1 MLKLNLLLSLLLIP
15 AVLSTRASIDF
26 TPVIAER
33 IFEGIR
39 FPQLC
44 FHENDRKISY
54 DQPRGWTYTGDSSR
68 IRFIPPGAQQAFGE
82 MAQAPLSAPQNF
94 DESTIKVLQ
103 ERALRAVP
111 AESQNVVLVSA
122 EKNPLMIN
130 QHETFEVTVAYQLYG
145 EQYHRSVLFVNLS
158 DTQLTFA
165 VVARKPDF
173 DKLHQAFRGSLC
185 SLQWH

>member
-26 TPVIAER
+26 TPVIGER

-44 FHENDRKISY
+44 FHESERKISY
-54 DQPRGWTYTGDSSR
+54 EQPRGWTYTGDSSR
-68 IRFIPPGAQQAFGE
+68 VRFIPPNVPQAFGE
-82 MAQAPLSAPQNF
+82 MAQAPLTAPQNF
-94 DESTIKVLQ
+94 DEATMKLLQDRVL
-103 ERALRAVP
+103 RSLPTDSHDVALIG
-111 AESQNVVLVSA
+111 A

-145 EQYHRSVLFVNLS
+145 EQYHQSVLFMNLS
-158 DTQLTFA
+158 DTQLTFSF
-165 VVARKPDF
+165 VSRKTDF
-173 DKLHQAFRGSLC
+173 NMLHQAFRGSLC
-185 SLQWH
+185 SLQWL